1 MPSPKRPPDAR
12 VLAWSGVFY
21 PLVGA
26 LLGGVGVVAYFC
38 LDGVLPRS
46 VVMLLILSLWAFLT
60 GALHEDGLADTFDA
74 FGSRRSREDV
84 LRVLKDSRVGS
95 YGSLALILATLLRWQ
110 GLTLLRP
117 RAYDCHACRRAS
129 IAASRHCAAGLP
141 GGGGDNWSRRRVRG
155 ELVALSGCGCDDR
168 RAGNR
173 APFRTDNNCVPCGC
187 CRAGSCPRGDLLQT
201 KDRRSDGR
209 LFGRGGSVPGN
220 CDCTHHAGFRSL
232 CNVILGA
239 GSTRCLIGRDPSA
252 FCCVARPAFTSGIST
267 LLRIPDLT
275 ALRNHPYNVY

>member
-1 MPSPKRPPDAR
+1 M
-12 VLAWSGVFY
+12 LAWSGVFY

-38 LDGVLPRS
+38 LGAVLPRS

-74 FGSRRSREDV
+74 FGSQRSREDV

-117 RAYDCHACRRAS
+117 ELTIATLVADAGT
-129 IAASRHCAAGLP
+129 AASRHCAAGLL
-141 GGGGDNWSRRRVRG
+141 GGGGDNWSGRCIRS

-168 RAGNR
+168 RAGNSCSLSGPTITAFPR
-173 APFRTDNNCVPCGC
+173 GC
-187 CRAGSCPRGDLLQT
+187 CRAGSCPRGDVLQT

-209 LFGRGGSVPGN
+209 LLRGGGSAPGN
-220 CDCTHHAGFRSL
+220 CDRTRGPGFRPVVTSRRRLDAASYRLRSFGVML
-232 CNVILGA
+232 CDAACVHK
-239 GSTRCLIGRDPSA
+239 RDQYFTAHPGFDRPSKS
-252 FCCVARPAFTSGIST
+252 P
-267 LLRIPDLT
+267 L
-275 ALRNHPYNVY
+275 

>member
-1 MPSPKRPPDAR
+1 MIPALLVAIQTLTRLPVPSPKRPPDAR
-12 VLAWSGVFY
+12 VLAWSSVFY

-117 RAYDCHACRRAS
+117 ELTIATLVAAQVLPRAGIVLLAYLAGAATTGLGGAF
-129 IAASRHCAAGLP
+129 AASLSPFPVVAAMTVGLGIVLLSGP
-141 GGGGDNWSRRRVRG
+141 TITAFPAVAAV
-155 ELVALSGCGCDDR
+155 LVAVLAAIYFKR
-168 RAGNR
+168 RIGGV
-173 APFRTDNNCVPCGC
+173 T
-187 CRAGSCPRGDLLQT
+187 GD
-201 KDRRSDGR
+201 
-209 LFGRGGSVPGN
+209 
-220 CDCTHHAGFRSL
+220 C
-232 CNVILGA
+232 LGA
-239 GSTRCLIGRDPSA
+239 AAQFQEIA
-252 FCCVARPAFTSGIST
+252 IV
-267 LLRIPDLT
+267 LT
-275 ALRNHPYNVY
+275 MLGFGHFVM